1 MKTQVQPIFHFIIIL
16 VILLIFDS
24 IWLGKIQKT
33 NFNRLVSNIQGSGI
47 KMRLLPAAIAYLL
60 MGLSIYGF
68 VVPSLTKENFNQVS
82 WQKGALLG
90 FVIYGIYDMTNIAIF
105 NKYTWTM
112 GIMDWMWGTFLFGL
126 TSWIFGYIIFRLL

>member
-1 MKTQVQPIFHFIIIL
+1 
-16 VILLIFDS
+16 
-24 IWLGKIQKT
+24 
-33 NFNRLVSNIQGSGI
+33 
-47 KMRLLPAAIAYLL
+47 MRLLPAAIAYLL